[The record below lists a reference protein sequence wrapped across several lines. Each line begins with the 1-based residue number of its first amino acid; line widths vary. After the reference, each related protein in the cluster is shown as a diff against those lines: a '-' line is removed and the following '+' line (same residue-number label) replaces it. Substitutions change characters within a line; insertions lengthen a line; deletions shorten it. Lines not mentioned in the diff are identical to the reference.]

1 MPLRIYLT
9 GRICI
14 ESGKLLLDERRFA
27 SRQCRLA
34 FAYLVCERDRPVPR
48 DELADVV
55 WPAAMP
61 RAWEAA
67 ISALV
72 SRMRRVF
79 RDLSPAD
86 SCSIS
91 SSSASYEL
99 HLPDGAW
106 IDLEAGAV
114 AIHEAESALRRG
126 APKQAWGPANVA
138 TVIARR
144 PFLPGEEGPWVDRQR
159 AKLHAQLVR
168 ALDCLADV
176 WSANGEFALAVEV
189 ATEALTLEPF
199 RETGWTRLM
208 RAHAATGNRA
218 EALRAYEQCRTL
230 LTKEL
235 GTEPSPETE
244 AVYLA
249 LLRTS

>member
-1 MPLRIYLT
+1 M
-9 GRICI
+9 
-14 ESGKLLLDERRFA
+14 
-27 SRQCRLA
+27 
-34 FAYLVCERDRPVPR
+34 
-48 DELADVV
+48 
-55 WPAAMP
+55 
-61 RAWEAA
+61 AA
-67 ISALV
+67 I
-72 SRMRRVF
+72 
-79 RDLSPAD
+79 
-86 SCSIS
+86 
-91 SSSASYEL
+91 
-99 HLPDGAW
+99 
-106 IDLEAGAV
+106 
-114 AIHEAESALRRG
+114 
-126 APKQAWGPANVA
+126 
-138 TVIARR
+138 IARR

-168 ALDCLADV
+168 ALDCLSDV

-244 AVYLA
+244 AVYLE
-249 LLRTS
+249 LLRSS